1 MPIFASGKK
10 NIRIMKK
17 KYLVYIQVA
26 ASVVVDVP
34 KDKVDNSPMRDDEL
48 FAIVAD
54 AAIEKIAKNPN
65 RYLVRENVDE
75 IDENW

>member
-1 MPIFASGKK
+1 
-10 NIRIMKK
+10 MKK
-17 KYLVYIQVA
+17 KYIVYIQVA

-65 RYLVRENVDE
+65 GYLVRENVDE
-75 IDENW
+75 IDEYR